1 MVDMNNWERLLIEK
15 NRQLQNLEDDLITV
29 KKQLDNCR
37 YEQEAL
43 KEKRHR
49 LMLIEAGKIIE
60 KAGLLENYDADEL
73 YLLLVMN
80 KQQLQKG

>member
-1 MVDMNNWERLLIEK
+1 
-15 NRQLQNLEDDLITV
+15 
-29 KKQLDNCR
+29 
-37 YEQEAL
+37 
-43 KEKRHR
+43 
-49 LMLIEAGKIIE
+49 MLIEAGKIIE

>member
-1 MVDMNNWERLLIEK
+1 MDNWERLLIEK
-15 NRQLQNLEDDLITV
+15 NKQLQSLEDELITV
-29 KKQLDNCR
+29 KKKLDNCR